1 MRSENVPFVAV
12 GALTGSIPL
21 VSMLRTHPT
30 ARIGSYLLASP
41 VGPSTR
47 PWSWNCSSSPPAA
60 SVLASGFRHTFW
72 FGISSLVA
80 IVVPARLPVDGLTSL

>member
-1 MRSENVPFVAV
+1 
-12 GALTGSIPL
+12 
-21 VSMLRTHPT
+21 MLRTHPT

-41 VGPSTR
+41 VGPSHQTLVVGL
-47 PWSWNCSSSPPAA
+47 CIIATCA